1 LEDCRLL
8 EEVAEDQKA
17 TPHLVDLVEEEA
29 NRVTPWAQE
38 LLYKEKTVAKPTKA
52 LDMEAAVV
60 VGLMALVE
68 MPLNM

>member
-1 LEDCRLL
+1 
-8 EEVAEDQKA
+8 VAEDQKA

-38 LLYKEKTVAKPTKA
+38 LLYKEKTVAKPSKA
-52 LDMEAAVV
+52 LDMEAVVAAVPMV
-60 VGLMALVE
+60 LGG